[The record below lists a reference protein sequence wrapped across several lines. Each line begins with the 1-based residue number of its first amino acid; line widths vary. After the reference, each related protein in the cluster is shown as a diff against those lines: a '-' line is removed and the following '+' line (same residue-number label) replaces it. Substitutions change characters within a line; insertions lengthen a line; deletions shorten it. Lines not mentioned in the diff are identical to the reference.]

1 MAADSSSSQ
10 AAQARRLKQ
19 VVDQAAAHFGRCFGQ
34 PRKPAR
40 TQSLFLPTD
49 PEPYSALELP
59 DASAEVDPL
68 QSTLTNQWR
77 DLEEARVRS
86 TPSPNSNNSIN
97 QQLTAPAGNASPEC
111 QSPSPDGRS

>member
-40 TQSLFLPTD
+40 TQSLFLPTN

-68 QSTLTNQWR
+68 PSTLTNQWR

-86 TPSPNSNNSIN
+86 TPPQTPAT
-97 QQLTAPAGNASPEC
+97 QQLTAPTGNASPEC